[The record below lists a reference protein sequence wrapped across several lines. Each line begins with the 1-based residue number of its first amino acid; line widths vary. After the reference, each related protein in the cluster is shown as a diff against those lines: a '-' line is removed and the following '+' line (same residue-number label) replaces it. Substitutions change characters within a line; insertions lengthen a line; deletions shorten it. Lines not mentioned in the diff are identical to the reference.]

1 MAATAVIYV
10 NGDPGP
16 QAVPPLGDVT
26 FAVAADAG
34 LHLAR
39 RLGHHVDVLVGD
51 LDSVRPA
58 ELEAARD
65 AGIDVDRHDPDKD
78 ETDLELALDH
88 VLRVPTDR
96 LVVLGG
102 RGGRLDHLVAILAA
116 LTAPRLAAI
125 DVVEAYLGEARV
137 DVVRDRRE
145 LTGRAAMLVSLLAW
159 GGPAS
164 GVTTSG
170 LRWPLRGATLEP
182 GSGLAT
188 SNEFVD
194 VTASVV
200 VESGVLT
207 AITPDIGPIHPLID
221 LESE

>member
-10 NGDPGP
+10 NGDGGP

-26 FAVAADAG
+26 VSIAADAG

-39 RLGHHVDVLVGD
+39 RLDHHVDVLVGD
-51 LDSVRPA
+51 LDSVLPTA
-58 ELEAARD
+58 LEEARSS
-65 AGIDVDRHDPDKD
+65 GVDVDRHDPDKD

-88 VLRVPTDR
+88 ALRLRPDR

-102 RGGRLDHLVAILAA
+102 GGGRLDHLVAILAA

-125 DVVEAYLGEARV
+125 DVVEAYLGQARV
-137 DVVRDRRE
+137 DVVRGRRE
-145 LTGRAAMLVSLLAW
+145 LKGRAGLLVSLLAW
-159 GGPAS
+159 GGPAT

-170 LRWPLRGATLEP
+170 LRWPLAAATLAP
-182 GSGLAT
+182 GSALGT
-188 SNEFVD
+188 SNEFLD
-194 VTASVV
+194 DAASVV

-207 AITPDIGPIHPLID
+207 AITPDVSPIHPIVD
-221 LESE
+221 LDPR